1 MHNVSQSLVNVASI
15 NLTLSLFLVLAGQGY
30 VHFEP
35 SFRVS
40 NMAVNSIKSPIID
53 GRYRED
59 FSIRFYVSQHGAGLD
74 TLSKL
79 HFGVL
84 IFLII
89 RWLFLIFLIIPTH
102 WCFLPHWK
110 QDVNWTYMDI
120 RQTTNMLLN
129 FLCTFSVRAVS
140 RELLQYEQYSYIIQV
155 LQLSKVYKKLKY
167 LPFKW

>member
-1 MHNVSQSLVNVASI
+1 MNNVLQSLVNFASI
-15 NLTLSLFLVLAGQGY
+15 NLTLSVFLVLAGQGY

-59 FSIRFYVSQHGAGLD
+59 FSIRFYVSQYGAGLD
-74 TLSKL
+74 ALSKL

-89 RWLFLIFLIIPTH
+89 
-102 WCFLPHWK
+102 
-110 QDVNWTYMDI
+110 
-120 RQTTNMLLN
+120 
-129 FLCTFSVRAVS
+129 S
-140 RELLQYEQYSYIIQV
+140 
-155 LQLSKVYKKLKY
+155 
-167 LPFKW
+167 

>member
-1 MHNVSQSLVNVASI
+1 M
-15 NLTLSLFLVLAGQGY
+15 FLVLAGQGY

-40 NMAVNSIKSPIID
+40 NIAVNSIKSPIID

-59 FSIRFYVSQHGAGLD
+59 FSIRFYVSQYGAGLD

-89 RWLFLIFLIIPTH
+89 R
-102 WCFLPHWK
+102 
-110 QDVNWTYMDI
+110 
-120 RQTTNMLLN
+120 
-129 FLCTFSVRAVS
+129 
-140 RELLQYEQYSYIIQV
+140 
-155 LQLSKVYKKLKY
+155 
-167 LPFKW
+167 